1 MDYHRIYIDHI
12 ISHFEELKALVIE
25 VLNKGIKS
33 HHVFETTFDEVLDS
47 FFPKKN
53 QLKKKLRINGLD
65 MAIHE
70 FDNWQKKYVFSKGL
84 ELAINIDLHEFYL
97 TNINYKGIFTEENFQ
112 EFLKDFA
119 FINTA
124 TMFTKVLYDKKPVL
138 LKFYKSNDLTSLSDD
153 DISLTEA
160 IPVKLPQIIKSPES
174 LKDSDKVEPSSKNT
188 IEEKSTDQILIAN
201 DIKKFNKN
209 EKIIL
214 LHILFEFTKGD
225 DSIINLEK
233 LSLTDFLKI
242 ITITKDICDL
252 SLFESRAGSVS
263 YYNNIAAGVNK
274 YNKHQLIKILS
285 QISDKLE
292 AMNIPNFAAVIR
304 EYPKYMIENKK
315 RIQKTK
321 LVIQYNNTIT
331 KY

>member
-12 ISHFEELKALVIE
+12 ISNFEELKALVFE
-25 VLNKGIKS
+25 VLNKGKKS
-33 HHVFETTFDEVLDS
+33 HHAFDTTFDEILDS

-53 QLKKKLRINGLD
+53 QLKKKIRINGLD

-97 TNINYKGIFTEENFQ
+97 TNINFKGIFTEENFE

-119 FINTA
+119 FINTV
-124 TMFTKVLYDKKPVL
+124 TMFTKVLYDKKLVL
-138 LKFYKSNDLTSLSDD
+138 IEFYKSNDMTTLSDE

-160 IPVKLPQIIKSPES
+160 IPEELPQIIKDPEAS
-174 LKDSDKVEPSSKNT
+174 VTTNKIESNIEKNT
-188 IEEKSTDQILIAN
+188 QEKSIEQILITN
-201 DIKKFNKN
+201 NIKKFKTK

-214 LHILFEFTKGD
+214 LHILYEFTKGD
-225 DSIINLEK
+225 DGIINLDS

-242 ITITKDICDL
+242 IAITKDICDIT
-252 SLFESRAGSVS
+252 LFESRAGVVS
-263 YYNNIAAGVNK
+263 YYNNISTGVNK
-274 YNKHQLIKILS
+274 YNKNQLIKILN

-292 AMNIPNFAAVIR
+292 VMKITKFAEVVR
-304 EYPKYMIENKK
+304 EYPKYIKEKEDSNKK
-315 RIQKTK
+315 LKDK
-321 LVIQYNNTIT
+321 SA
-331 KY
+331 K